1 MIHHVFILKDHGFG
15 DTSEK
20 TWQVH
25 PTRSEQHVDVIL
37 ERWKG
42 NTESI
47 LLIVRVYTCAS
58 IV

>member
-1 MIHHVFILKDHGFG
+1 MFTFKDPGFG

-20 TWQVH
+20 ARDLY
-25 PTRSEQHVDVIL
+25 PTRSEQHVDVLL

-47 LLIVRVYTCAS
+47 LLFVRVSAYAL
-58 IV
+58 IPRGA